1 MSVTLFA
8 HRVSM
13 QRPRLR
19 HACAAERHR
28 SALPSMRFFGR
39 GKSLFVDCDFP
50 SECFVDGKKGVTF
63 GFGDRER
70 RA

>member
-1 MSVTLFA
+1 
-8 HRVSM
+8 
-13 QRPRLR
+13 
-19 HACAAERHR
+19 
-28 SALPSMRFFGR
+28 MRFFGR

-50 SECFVDGKKGVTF
+50 LECFVDGKKGVTL

>member
-50 SECFVDGKKGVTF
+50 LECFVDGKKGVTL